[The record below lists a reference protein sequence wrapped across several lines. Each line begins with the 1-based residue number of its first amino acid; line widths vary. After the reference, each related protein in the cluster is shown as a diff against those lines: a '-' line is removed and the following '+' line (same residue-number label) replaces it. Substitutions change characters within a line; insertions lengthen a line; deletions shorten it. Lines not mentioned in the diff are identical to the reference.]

1 MINIATEYIENHR
14 LRFNPRKTICH
25 IMGQNPFTTIPRW
38 YINGVSL
45 DIEDKLTYLGS
56 ILGETEAKNTVKTV
70 VEQHIV
76 TFWAPGAGIKSPGVN
91 PQTALHLFNVGV
103 SSTYPASK
111 GMKTVWIFLFVL
123 KAYLCG
129 LISDPTYSY

>member
-1 MINIATEYIENHR
+1 MESHLILNISS
-14 LRFNPRKTICH
+14 P
-25 IMGQNPFTTIPRW
+25 
-38 YINGVSL
+38 
-45 DIEDKLTYLGS
+45 
-56 ILGETEAKNTVKTV
+56 ILVQFWEKTEAKNTVKTV

-76 TFWAPGAGIKSPGVN
+76 TFWAPGAGIKFPGVN
-91 PQTALHLFNVGV
+91 TQTALHLFNVGV

-129 LISDPTYSY
+129 LISDPTYSC